1 MKNKNKNKINEIFI
15 LKLVIPKQHQA
26 IFLLTIKGTNPPKF
40 YTESITFTTRYQVK
54 RFRLFNLIF
63 SFFIIFCR
71 VFI

>member
-1 MKNKNKNKINEIFI
+1 
-15 LKLVIPKQHQA
+15 VIPKQHQA

-63 SFFIIFCR
+63 
-71 VFI
+71 VFYYFV